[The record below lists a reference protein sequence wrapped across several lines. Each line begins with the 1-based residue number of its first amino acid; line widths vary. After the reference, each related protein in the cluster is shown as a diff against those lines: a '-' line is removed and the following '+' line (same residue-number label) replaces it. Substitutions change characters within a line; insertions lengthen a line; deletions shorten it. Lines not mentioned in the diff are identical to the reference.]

1 MVPNKITK
9 TQLSEQNNITS
20 NEFCACELN
29 HGQWKFSSLFWQKNC
44 EKFGGLKLIKFL
56 KIFTIVILKKISIF
70 WGLENL
76 KYFWGQKISKKKKK
90 TLDHGLVAR
99 YLPVV
104 ESWTRRRGWRQNRR
118 KWQQWLRVVHWP

>member
-9 TQLSEQNNITS
+9 AQLSEQNNITS

-29 HGQWKFSSLFWQKNC
+29 HGQWKCSSLFWQKNC
-44 EKFGGLKLIKFL
+44 EKFGGLKLKLIFL
-56 KIFTIVILKKISIF
+56 LLLWFWQILLFFRGWRIWS
-70 WGLENL
+70 N
-76 KYFWGQKISKKKKK
+76 FWGQKFSKLKKKK

-104 ESWTRRRGWRQNRR
+104 ESWTRHRGWRQNRR
-118 KWQQWLRVVHWP
+118 KLQQWLRVVHWP